1 MDDPSLIMWLNGSD
15 NPANPCP
22 GKSRRQDMQIVT
34 SRIQFEKRGYAPH
47 QAHLPSRYGGT
58 PVVVYRPAVAE
69 LQEYHLRYLG
79 DQ

>member
-1 MDDPSLIMWLNGSD
+1 MAATTQLTLVQENHADGI
-15 NPANPCP
+15 C
-22 GKSRRQDMQIVT
+22 RFVT